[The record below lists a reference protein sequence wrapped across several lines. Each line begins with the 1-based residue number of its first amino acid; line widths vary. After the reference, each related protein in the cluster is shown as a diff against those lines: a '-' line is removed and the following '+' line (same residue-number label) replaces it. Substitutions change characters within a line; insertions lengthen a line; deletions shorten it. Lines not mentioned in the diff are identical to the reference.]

1 MPGVIVTATDVDRN
15 QSKSAKTGNSGE
27 YRIDF
32 LQTGNYT
39 VAATM
44 TGFKT
49 YTQTG
54 IQLNAGAPATIDIS
68 MTTGNVSEQV
78 EVLSAAP
85 LINTVNSEVGTTI
98 DSTQMIELPLVNRN
112 AYQLLDLTPGVQTNS
127 NILNFG
133 APGQITLINGGSD
146 NGAGSVNYFLDGAP
160 NLTGLRNTGNILPN
174 PDALQEFR
182 VQTSNYGAPY
192 GRFASGIVNALV
204 KSGTNTVHG
213 TIFEFIRNQA
223 LNARDWGSSPTLAKA
238 PLHRNQ
244 FGATLGGPIFH
255 DRTFF
260 FGSYAGLRQT
270 SGTFL
275 NSAILP
281 TAAEASGDFRNSA
294 KKPVNPVTNTP
305 YSCQGVQNVICS
317 ANQDQVAINLLKSY
331 LPASNT
337 TISGSP
343 GWQGYYNAPYNT
355 DDFLIKLNHTISPS
369 QQLAVTYFNSSGLT
383 SSRGG
388 SSNVPYASQMEF
400 WRQQNAI
407 VNHTWTVSPSVV
419 NNIWL
424 SYTRYLSNR
433 VNTPEISL
441 ADLGSAFT
449 PQGVH
454 ALPNISITGY
464 FTLGD
469 SNGGPGFTDNYA
481 VRDLVTW
488 TKGNHNIQWGG
499 ESVLDKSQKV
509 ANLTNFGSFS
519 FNGGTT
525 GNAFADFLIGKA
537 SSAQQDAPASVSA
550 VTLTSS
556 LFLQDDWRLN
566 HRLTLNLGVRWDIQT
581 PPVDTSNRNSSF
593 VPGQQSTVR
602 PNAPVGL
609 LFPGDKGI
617 TRGIVP
623 VSYRHFSPRLGFAFD
638 PFGTGRTSVR
648 GGAGIFW
655 GSMSEESWMAGG
667 NTVPYAIRYSF
678 VNISKTTGPTLS
690 NPYRDQPSGDI
701 FPYKGDF
708 FPVAGPVQPTSTE
721 VRWPYTMQMNM
732 SVQQQLTNSLA
743 VSISYVGSLAKEQP
757 FAPDLNYPSLNTNY
771 GGTAGT
777 AGCTAGASITATTA
791 NVQCRRPFQ
800 PFGTILQLGSP
811 QNSSFHSLQTSIT
824 KRMVKHLSVSGY
836 YMWAKSLSSVGLESS
851 GVGGST
857 AQNGSNLKEE
867 RGRTDND
874 YRNTATIGIVWQPD
888 YYQGQSRWMR
898 NIANGWEISPLARL
912 RSGSPFTVTNS
923 LDANLNGSTNDRAQL
938 IGDPNMGEHMIARW
952 FNTAAFAQNPVISGH
967 PVDGNSR
974 RDLLSG
980 PASHSVDLNLART
993 FSITDRVKFQ
1003 FRAEASN
1010 AFNIVSYSNP
1020 GSTVNTTTFGQIRTA
1035 GTPRQI
1041 QFGGKI
1047 KF

>member
-1 MPGVIVTATDVDRN
+1 MNLSVSSFLIALTLLLPLQLVAQVTTTSIVGTVTDSTGAVVPGAMVTATDVDRN
-15 QSKSAKTGNSGE
+15 QSKSAKTSSSGE

-32 LQTGNYT
+32 LLTGNYT
-39 VAATM
+39 VTAM
-44 TGFKT
+44 ISGFKT

-54 IQLNAGAPATIDIS
+54 IQINAGAPATIDIPMS
-68 MTTGNVSEQV
+68 TGNVTERI
-78 EVLSAAP
+78 EVLGAAP
-85 LINTVNSEVGTTI
+85 LINTVNAEVGTTI

-133 APGQITLINGGSD
+133 APGQVTLINGGSD

-204 KSGTNTVHG
+204 KSGTNTMHG
-213 TIFEFIRNQA
+213 AVFEFIRNQA

-281 TAAEASGDFRNSA
+281 TGAEASGDFRNSA

-305 YSCQGVQNVICS
+305 YSCQGVRNVICS
-317 ANQDQVAINLLKSY
+317 TNQDQVAINLLKSY

-337 TISGSP
+337 TINGSP
-343 GWQGYYNAPYNT
+343 GWEGYYNAPYNT

-369 QQLAVTYFNSSGLT
+369 QQLAVTYFNCSGLT
-383 SSRGG
+383 ASRGG
-388 SSNVPYASQMEF
+388 SSNVPYASQEEF

-407 VNHTWTVSPSVV
+407 INHTWTISPSVV

-537 SSAQQDAPASVSA
+537 SSAEQDAPASVSA

-581 PPVDTSNRNSSF
+581 PPVDTSNRNSAF

-617 TRGIVP
+617 TRGIAP

-638 PFGTGRTSVR
+638 PFGTGKPQCVAEQVS
-648 GGAGIFW
+648 
-655 GSMSEESWMAGG
+655 
-667 NTVPYAIRYSF
+667 
-678 VNISKTTGPTLS
+678 
-690 NPYRDQPSGDI
+690 SGDLCL
-701 FPYKGDF
+701 
-708 FPVAGPVQPTSTE
+708 
-721 VRWPYTMQMNM
+721 RR
-732 SVQQQLTNSLA
+732 
-743 VSISYVGSLAKEQP
+743 VG
-757 FAPDLNYPSLNTNY
+757 
-771 GGTAGT
+771 
-777 AGCTAGASITATTA
+777 
-791 NVQCRRPFQ
+791 
-800 PFGTILQLGSP
+800 
-811 QNSSFHSLQTSIT
+811 
-824 KRMVKHLSVSGY
+824 
-836 YMWAKSLSSVGLESS
+836 
-851 GVGGST
+851 
-857 AQNGSNLKEE
+857 
-867 RGRTDND
+867 
-874 YRNTATIGIVWQPD
+874 
-888 YYQGQSRWMR
+888 
-898 NIANGWEISPLARL
+898 
-912 RSGSPFTVTNS
+912 
-923 LDANLNGSTNDRAQL
+923 
-938 IGDPNMGEHMIARW
+938 
-952 FNTAAFAQNPVISGH
+952 
-967 PVDGNSR
+967 
-974 RDLLSG
+974 
-980 PASHSVDLNLART
+980 
-993 FSITDRVKFQ
+993 
-1003 FRAEASN
+1003 
-1010 AFNIVSYSNP
+1010 
-1020 GSTVNTTTFGQIRTA
+1020 
-1035 GTPRQI
+1035 
-1041 QFGGKI
+1041 
-1047 KF
+1047 